1 MTIRRCSSSQ
11 MKADSICLTTM
22 GVLEFGG
29 HTGSMVRYS
38 WQLLQNKYF
47 HSPSI
52 ISCPGLGPVY
62 EYLKY
67 LRKPL
72 RDARAC
78 IYFLLNSLK
87 SASQFMRSDR
97 NWHSKVN
104 WCANCDVINPELI
117 SSWTSAPNECV
128 ATSNIYCIGQLIMS
142 MREIHKPIK
151 WPVFIKKNIQ
161 YN

>member
-1 MTIRRCSSSQ
+1 

-22 GVLEFGG
+22 GVLEFGE
-29 HTGSMVRYS
+29 HTVRYS

-67 LRKPL
+67 LMKPL

-87 SASQFMRSDR
+87 SAPQCMRSDR
-97 NWHSKVN
+97 NRHSKVN

-117 SSWTSAPNECV
+117 SSRTSAPNKCV
-128 ATSNIYCIGQLIMS
+128 ATSNIYCVGQLIMS
-142 MREIHKPIK
+142 MREIHKAYQMSS
-151 WPVFIKKNIQ
+151 FH
-161 YN
+161 